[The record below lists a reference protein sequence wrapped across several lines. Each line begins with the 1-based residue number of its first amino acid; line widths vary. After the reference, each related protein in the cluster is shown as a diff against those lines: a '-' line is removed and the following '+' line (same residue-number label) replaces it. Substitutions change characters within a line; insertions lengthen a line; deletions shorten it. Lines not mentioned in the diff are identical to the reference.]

1 MSKIILIR
9 HGQASYGAANY
20 DNLSEKGIVQ
30 SRALGEYFVAK
41 KIQLDKIYVGKL
53 QRHLQ
58 TFEAFSSAFMDNN
71 LELPI
76 PVFLEELNEHHG
88 NETLRLA
95 FDDFTKQYAHA
106 KKLADEVRADPQ
118 LQRKN
123 SLLIF
128 EMFFKEYTTGR
139 FQFEHESVQS
149 WKDFRNQTK
158 KGIEQIKNEIGSG
171 ETVGVFTS
179 GGTKSSIIGDLLG
192 VNEEQVAEFNL
203 VMKNTSFSQL
213 LFSKNKINILTL
225 NETPHLPDELITFI

>member
-20 DNLSEKGIVQ
+20 DNLSEKGVVQ
-30 SRALGEYFVAK
+30 SRALGEYFVSK

-58 TFEAFSSAFMDNN
+58 TFEAFASAFIDND
-71 LELPI
+71 LELPN
-76 PVFLEELNEHHG
+76 PVFIEELNEHHA

-106 KKLADEVRADPQ
+106 KKLADEVRANPE

-128 EMFFKEYTTGR
+128 ELFFKEYTTGR
-139 FQFEHESVQS
+139 FDFKHDSVQS
-149 WKDFRNQTK
+149 WTDFRAQTK
-158 KGIEQIKNEIGSG
+158 KGIEQIKKEMGSG
-171 ETVGVFTS
+171 ETVAVFTS

-213 LFSKNKINILTL
+213 LFSKNNLNLLTL
-225 NETPHLPDELITFI
+225 NETPHLPDDLITFI